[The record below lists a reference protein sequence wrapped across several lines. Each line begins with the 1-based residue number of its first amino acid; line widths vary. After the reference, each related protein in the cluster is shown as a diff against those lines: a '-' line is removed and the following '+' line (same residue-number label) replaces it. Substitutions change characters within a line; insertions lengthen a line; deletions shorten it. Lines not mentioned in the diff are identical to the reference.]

1 MPSLLTSELAAVSTG
16 FEFYL
21 FYQDGTNILQAHS
34 ADNNSWTTDSTA
46 IAEDGLYSGSALT
59 AYFVASDAN
68 FDRGPTVC
76 TNIRDESV
84 FRVNG
89 CVN

>member
-1 MPSLLTSELAAVSTG
+1 MPSLLTTELAAVSTG
-16 FEFYL
+16 DDFYL

-34 ADNNSWTTDSTA
+34 TDNNSWATDSTA

-59 AYFVASDAN
+59 AYYVVSDAN
-68 FDRGPTVC
+68 FSQKPTVC
-76 TNIRDESV
+76 AHPRDESI
-84 FRVNG
+84 FHDNN